1 MIVHKRALVLRVM
14 DIFKTQGVYSGGRL
28 LVSDLEAE
36 WQKSGFRDTD
46 LESAVASAIE
56 WGVLEHHPD
65 GADSTYALLTESIPP
80 PPGQKPWYKKIWEST
95 KDAGT
100 IQRASQ
106 RAKQSAEAEEAGR
119 RRRDEDSTQR

>member
-36 WQKSGFRDTD
+36 WQKSGFRDAD
-46 LESAVASAIE
+46 LDTAIASAIE

-65 GADSTYALLTESIPP
+65 GADSTYALLSESIPP
-80 PPGQKPWYKKIWEST
+80 PPGKKPWLRRIWEST

-100 IQRASQ
+100 IQRAGQ
-106 RAKQSAEAEEAGR
+106 RARRATTEEA
-119 RRRDEDSTQR
+119 RRRDEDSEAS